1 MILLHYSS
9 WTSSRKAKAWLE
21 ENGID
26 VTVRVLNKNL
36 PTSEDVR
43 QWMKQT
49 NTPLKVFFNTNGK
62 MYKELNLKD
71 KWDYMTE
78 DELLKLLT
86 SDYKLF
92 KRPTLI
98 GDNFVLSG
106 FKVAEWEMLKKW
118 YKKSLL
124 NFR

>member
-1 MILLHYSS
+1 M
-9 WTSSRKAKAWLE
+9 
-21 ENGID
+21 
-26 VTVRVLNKNL
+26 TVRVLNKNL

-106 FKVAEWEMLKKW
+106 FKVAEWEMLKK
-118 YKKSLL
+118 
-124 NFR
+124 